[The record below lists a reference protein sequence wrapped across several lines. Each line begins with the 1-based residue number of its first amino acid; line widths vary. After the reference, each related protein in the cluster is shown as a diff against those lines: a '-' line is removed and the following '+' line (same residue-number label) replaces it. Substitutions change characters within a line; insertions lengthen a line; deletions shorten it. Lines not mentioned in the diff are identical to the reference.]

1 MTKKIV
7 SLLIALILTVS
18 CITCIAGF
26 SASAEDG
33 KFSVTAQSNFFPQR
47 TEYFDASTETL
58 TVSFYVK
65 SDQMMNNSQWN
76 LYFDET
82 ALAYDHT
89 DGVNETAVY
98 YEGEHLYDEYNI
110 APASKEYGAIINTQ
124 KTDVGEIHGNNSNAN
139 PVYKL
144 KRADG
149 EKIGFVTVT
158 FKVLDPTKETV
169 VYLELV
175 ELLTDKGQIFKFS
188 SQQVDD
194 SLMTFETQSSVYSG
208 YYDPDYVND
217 APQPTTA
224 EPTTA
229 EPTTAEPTT
238 VEPTTAPVEPTT
250 EPAPVDHTYTVAG
263 SSAAIF
269 GTTWDAANTA
279 NDMTKGGDGV
289 YSIVYTDVQPE
300 DAIQLKVVED
310 HSWDHAW
317 GDKETGDN
325 YTFNVVEACDVTVTF
340 DPATETVNVTGE
352 GVTQDI
358 GIKAYSVIAVGN
370 GEDTYLN
377 GVNWD
382 PSDTANA
389 MTEVATDVW
398 EMTME
403 DIYAFDNYNIKF
415 AVNSIDDQGNPTS
428 NPWAHNFGSEV
439 EQLYPT
445 GEELD
450 AVYNGK
456 NCIFEVEE
464 DGSTVKLQLDLRNF
478 DFKTKS
484 GAKMTITVTAPQPA
498 VKIGDINGDGSVDI
512 LDATIAQKSAAGKTQ
527 LTPEQD
533 YVGDV
538 NNDGICDILDATMIQ
553 KYAAGKITEFPKKA

>member
-7 SLLIALILTVS
+7 SLIIALILTVS

-33 KFSVTAQSNFFPQR
+33 KFSVTAQSNFFPTR

-149 EKIGFVTVT
+149 EKIGFITVT

-175 ELLTDKGQIFKFS
+175 ELLTDKGQIYKFS
-188 SQQVDD
+188 SH
-194 SLMTFETQSSVYSG
+194 
-208 YYDPDYVND
+208 
-217 APQPTTA
+217 AP
-224 EPTTA
+224 EPTTEP
-229 EPTTAEPTT
+229 EPTTVEPTTEPEPTT

-250 EPAPVDHTYTVAG
+250 EP
-263 SSAAIF
+263 
-269 GTTWDAANTA
+269 
-279 NDMTKGGDGV
+279 
-289 YSIVYTDVQPE
+289 
-300 DAIQLKVVED
+300 
-310 HSWDHAW
+310 
-317 GDKETGDN
+317 
-325 YTFNVVEACDVTVTF
+325 
-340 DPATETVNVTGE
+340 
-352 GVTQDI
+352 
-358 GIKAYSVIAVGN
+358 
-370 GEDTYLN
+370 
-377 GVNWD
+377 
-382 PSDTANA
+382 
-389 MTEVATDVW
+389 
-398 EMTME
+398 
-403 DIYAFDNYNIKF
+403 
-415 AVNSIDDQGNPTS
+415 
-428 NPWAHNFGSEV
+428 
-439 EQLYPT
+439 
-445 GEELD
+445 
-450 AVYNGK
+450 
-456 NCIFEVEE
+456 
-464 DGSTVKLQLDLRNF
+464 
-478 DFKTKS
+478 
-484 GAKMTITVTAPQPA
+484 QPA
-498 VKIGDINGDGSVDI
+498 VKIGDIDGDGSVDI